1 MLIDLHCHSYPKS
14 DDSFMGVDELIEAA
28 KVEGLDGICL
38 TEHDSFWSLEE
49 TGALSRRH
57 EFLVLPGSEINTDTG
72 HVLVFGLKR
81 YVFGFHKPLFLRATV
96 ETEGAVAIAAHP
108 YRRRFLEEPANNPD
122 ARAEMLDRAGDDGLF
137 QICDAIEGLNGR
149 GTAKQNRFSWE
160 LGEVL
165 GARMTGGSDAH
176 REDQLGTAATRF
188 QSPITGLNDLIR
200 ELKEGRF
207 QAVDLRDG
215 A

>member
-1 MLIDLHCHSYPKS
+1 MIDLHCHSYPKS

-28 KVEGLDGICL
+28 KAEGLDGVCL

-49 TGALSRRH
+49 VNTLSRRH
-57 EFLVLPGSEINTDTG
+57 EFLVLPGTEINTDTG

-81 YVFGFHKPLFLRATV
+81 YVFGLHKPLFLCAAV
-96 ETEGAVAIAAHP
+96 ETEGAVVIAAHP

-122 ARAEMLDRAGDDGLF
+122 ARAEMLNRAGDDELF

-149 GTAKQNRFSWE
+149 GTLKQNRFSRE
-160 LGEVL
+160 LGELL

-176 REDQLGTAATRF
+176 REEQVGTTATRF
-188 QSPITGLNDLIR
+188 ECPITGLSDLIR

-207 QAVDLRDG
+207 QAVDLREG
-215 A
+215 V